1 MTERYRIALKED
13 TKSKDL
19 NDANLRAV
27 IIHLFFFL
35 LPQLILSKPLNDRA
49 HLVRLLRKIIGSFMR
64 LEAKK
69 EHLSWH

>member
-35 LPQLILSKPLNDRA
+35 LPQLILSKPLNDHA
-49 HLVRLLRKIIGSFMR
+49 HLVRLLRKIIGSFM
-64 LEAKK
+64 
-69 EHLSWH
+69 